1 MIERLV
7 VRFGRTT
14 VLENLDLAVAEGE
27 LVALLGA
34 SGCGK
39 TTLLRAV
46 AGFAPVQRGR
56 IAVGGVEIQHL
67 PPERRE
73 AALVFQSY
81 ALWPHMTAARN
92 IGYGLE
98 VRRRPRAEIRARVDE
113 MLRML
118 GLEGLGE
125 RNVTQLSGGQRQR
138 VALGRALAIEP
149 RRRLLDEPRSNL
161 GARIRHELRHEIRAI
176 QRRLGITALH
186 VTHDR
191 EEAMVMADRIAVMDQ
206 GRIVQLDTPEGLWHR
221 PASPF
226 VAAFMGADNRLE
238 LEVVRTEQGLRVR
251 CHEPPAEAVLP
262 VGEQGPHLAGRPT
275 SRMTAQFRSS
285 AARLVAPD
293 ARLAGTLVL
302 SGRIEQAAYLG
313 DLWRHTV
320 RIGPVALLVDHP
332 AQLRPG
338 EAAGV
343 AVPAAA
349 LHLFPETGAPAAAET
364 TDPEAGAPPATD
376 LTEEEDRTMRTPT
389 LDRRAALGAVALGAL
404 VLAAPAGAQTV
415 LNVVTAGDQNMVDYV
430 NDFLGPRFEKLVP
443 GVRVRAAGTGPG
455 DAGSQKIYEKLAA
468 QAQAGVAAWD
478 VDVAVVHQR
487 MAGQMVKENLLA
499 RYREEV
505 ATGKLVTRETAE
517 NALGQPVG
525 GYVLP
530 MFHSQIALAYNPA
543 LVPNPPRTYAE
554 LAEWVKKN
562 PKQFG
567 YNGIKGGMSGVGFVM
582 GWVTAHSGLADKLEK
597 GPYDPALKAEI
608 EKALAGLKEFNRS
621 VTLTPGNAG
630 TLDALNRGEI
640 AMGPVWVDMF
650 YTWQADGRL
659 NPSLKLALLGPGL
672 PGQPMYYVLPAKAAN
687 AELAKKFIEFA
698 TSPEIQAE
706 GIVKRFNWYPG
717 IDAEHV
723 RAKLDEASWNKL
735 FTDIKPEDLATKGRP
750 FPLTQ
755 YFSDILEAYERTV
768 AN

>member
-1 MIERLV
+1 VIERLV

-14 VLENLDLAVAEGE
+14 VLEDLDLAVAEGE

-46 AGFAPVQRGR
+46 AGFAPVAAGR
-56 IAVGGVEIQHL
+56 IVVGGQEIQHL

-81 ALWPHMTAARN
+81 ALWPHMSAARN
-92 IGYGLE
+92 IGFGLE

-113 MLRML
+113 MLRLL

-149 RRRLLDEPRSNL
+149 RLLLLDEPLSNL
-161 GARIRHELRHEIRAI
+161 DARIRHELRHEIRSL

-191 EEAMVMADRIAVMDQ
+191 EEAMVMADRIAVMDR

-226 VAAFMGADNRLE
+226 VAAFMGADNRVE
-238 LEVVRTEQGLRVR
+238 LAVETAERALRVR
-251 CHEPPAEAVLP
+251 SAEGTPALLP
-262 VGEQGPHLAGRPT
+262 LGTAGPHLAGRPT
-275 SRMTAQFRSS
+275 ARMVAHFRSA
-285 AARLVAPD
+285 AARLLDPGAAP
-293 ARLAGTLVL
+293 AGTLVL
-302 SGRIEQAAYLG
+302 HGTIEQTAYLG

-320 RIGPVALLVDHP
+320 GLEGRTLLVDHP
-332 AQLRPG
+332 ERVAPG
-338 EAAGV
+338 SPV
-343 AVPAAA
+343 AVGVPASA
-349 LHLFPETGAPAAAET
+349 LHLFPVGDAVSPAPAAQEETARMERRSLLAAGAAILIGASLPAAAET
-364 TDPEAGAPPATD
+364 T
-376 LTEEEDRTMRTPT
+376 
-389 LDRRAALGAVALGAL
+389 
-404 VLAAPAGAQTV
+404 
-415 LNVVTAGDQNMVDYV
+415 LNVITAGDQNMVDYV

-468 QAQAGVAAWD
+468 QAQAGLAAWD

-543 LVPNPPRTYAE
+543 LVPNPPKSYAD

-582 GWVTAHSGLADKLEK
+582 GWVAAHADLGRKLES
-597 GPYDPALKAEI
+597 GPYDPALKTEI
-608 EKALAGLKEFNRS
+608 EKALAGLKEFNRA
-621 VTLTPGNAG
+621 VILTPGNAG

-659 NPSLKLALLGPGL
+659 NPALKLTLLGPGL

-717 IDAEHV
+717 IDAQHV
-723 RAKLDEASWNKL
+723 RAVLDEASWNKL
-735 FTDIKPEDLATKGRP
+735 FTDIAPEELASKGRP